1 MEKINL
7 QILTPDRY
15 LELILKD
22 TEMYDEFQI
31 MNLTYGDFV
40 FGRN

>member
-22 TEMYDEFQI
+22 TEMYEDFKI
-31 MNLTYGDFV
+31 MNLSYGDFV
-40 FGRN
+40 FGRD